1 MSLGVRLINKTDKP
15 IEIEDGLG
23 GYMIL
28 QPGIPTTYPGEIAG
42 ADLRRLIREQKV
54 VIEDEPEGLPPVD

>member
-1 MSLGVRLINKTDKP
+1 MDVRLINVTNKP

-28 QPGIPTTYPGEIAG
+28 QPGVPTEYPSEIAG
-42 ADLRRLIREQKV
+42 ADLRRLLREQKV
-54 VIEDEPEGLPPVD
+54 IIEDVPPGQPPIEHE